1 MFYKTCKSI
10 VSHNYMHTKGTEMI
24 VFEQI
29 QNFEKSVFVPVG
41 CN

>member
-1 MFYKTCKSI
+1 MFYTIRKSI
-10 VSHNYMHTKGTEMI
+10 VSHNYRHTKGTETI

-29 QNFEKSVFVPVG
+29 QNFEKSVFVPAG